1 MSKLYEKISSDP
13 NLSFLQNGIY
23 PQKLYIV
30 LKTNIEA
37 TPFIEYSTKMNITS
51 SNSEYVLF
59 NQLIPY
65 DKRIINDN
73 TSYPNDNIPETYRD
87 NIPETLYKDA
97 VPDNILQKFIN
108 KDKFIKYLDALIKG
122 GQEIVSMKD
131 SCKDDYISKNIRL
144 TLDTLFHYN
153 NTFHVNSK
161 TYKVLNYN
169 WGDGNWNVSTLTLS
183 KNIFKNT
190 LNPLLKSDDIEKN
203 DKLFDSEDKK
213 LKEYFKNLDVKCIE
227 GTPTKTT
234 GYISD
239 ISNFISNIN
248 IFAKKVKPFDT
259 LDNVLSIYN
268 ESIYEYDKSVI
279 SDNNKIMIE
288 YEKTFRVVYELFK
301 NDNNFKKLVYGCN
314 KPEKFD
320 ITGFKNIYSLI
331 CPIINK
337 VQSSSRK
344 GTPNIYNIAS
354 NSIIGNI
361 LYPDDKLEVGIN
373 TKVNAAYNTLQETGT
388 QLKQSIIQ
396 NNKYIGYYMDN
407 EIYDIISSDL
417 SSYEINS
424 STTVRPS
431 TSSTFNTENLENIMK
446 FNTYAT
452 ETKDLLKDL
461 IKDLKK
467 TITNMDPKDKNLEY
481 FLRLYRQTQL
491 PDVKQAIDA
500 INTMVI
506 YNNSIKRTADA
517 TKKSFTPVLYNGKSY
532 DSSNDKKYI
541 RDIKTL
547 LDIVKMNKSTI
558 TSRNITSRYY
568 TNDLTILLRTFD
580 DLFNNLS
587 TFIKYAPSISYSNI
601 STKKIDILNET
612 NMFFLYYQL
621 IFMLYKL
628 ANNKTSSDVEKYQKI
643 KTNFI
648 TICKNIIFNSLKIM
662 FLQREYLK
670 NLVILYELIYSVKKN
685 ESKRVEYR
693 AKFNPTYDKQNENIE
708 NKIRIN
714 IVLQLFL
721 FDINIYKSILESDL
735 YQMDIDRIGEEMKQ
749 HVLQLEAIELEN
761 SKYNIKD
768 IMDKTPSDYYTE
780 MILYTTYLYIIF
792 YYNKCYQLRA
802 WRLMSKKTNETLC
815 SFTRYVSKS
824 VRSYAKI
831 NNEYQSLYTKRID
844 TPANLATPNIVA
856 PSVIP
861 DIEGNLTKIQY
872 ETRLRSVASVCYDL
886 IKVYSFLNNITF
898 YRSYYTE
905 SLYDNFNES
914 YCQLNNYTF
923 ITLFNISYDI
933 ADKNYKSQLLYT
945 KEQSDFVK
953 SGTTVSVEEWIN
965 YLELKKIKI
974 NPESKKKIREDYIK
988 KLDLV
993 MPSLSTKSINKICLS
1008 ILGKECNDNVDNVD
1022 DERMINEQ
1030 NIFSYKNIISN
1041 NSPFLNKELS
1051 KIFSY
1056 PKNSNHFTTKV
1067 FSYGETTE
1075 GISGWRIAVTN
1086 AIQWHYFLKKENI
1099 PDFLIDFMS
1108 KISNI
1113 TKEEEKTRY
1122 TRDLQLKNVNII
1134 EINYLDM
1141 NEGEQYYKMNVNG
1154 QDELIL
1160 TYIGSSSE
1168 NINPIHMENIDNLKN
1183 YDEEVDDIND
1193 VLANV
1198 DINNDNDITLDIP
1211 NLNQYKNLRI
1221 RTRRFRNIIPII
1233 FHIYPRIFIDYT
1245 TFDIFS
1251 NSHNIFIVKEDNK
1264 YYNIQFENEITN
1276 QIILMRNSIG
1286 NIFLKIPHFKV
1297 YNETTTTTSEEYKI
1311 VEQHNIVKYNE
1322 YIDNVNNIGRVSFWP
1337 IAFFNSF
1344 TNNMTSFN
1352 FSELRLQNDMVYNLK
1367 QIFYKTMIKISN
1379 HSIDCVNDNKNIS
1392 NCEMFSILNSINT
1405 NDESRFLDTLKKEG
1419 DIQLITIYTFH
1430 ENYLQ
1435 NFSNIITLLTT
1446 RYRNIEPFDELLGT
1460 YKMNRDE
1467 LEMTYYDESENQ
1479 YKSQK
1484 YHNVKIEN
1492 DYLFSVTHK
1501 GKQYIIPNTFIEYD
1515 DINLKDLKKVMFVIK
1530 QFDIIELLNGND
1542 NITRPLTYLYIK
1554 NKKKYIVSDYKNI
1567 EEKNIIDKYIFNKIP
1582 YFNKNF
1588 YFEEYDSSAPNFD
1601 NEKNRYIAQYTLT
1614 FQQSENLKYYFEN
1627 FGNIRDSE
1635 TFAYSFLKSRN
1646 IMNTTIQEGFHANL
1660 KIDTDSSTL
1669 TYRGGN
1675 KDIVGG
1681 KSDDF
1686 VYKLR
1691 ENLASKMNKFI
1702 GKPEQPIQ
1710 YIKLKDI
1717 KTTNNDLC
1725 YVIQVEIDL
1734 HEGPDNINQKEKE
1747 KLDCKKNHDKI
1758 VNAWKLLTNQ
1768 TTTQSSS
1775 VKTPIPLVSAAPVFK
1790 K

>member
-37 TPFIEYSTKMNITS
+37 TPFIEYSTSMNITTS
-51 SNSEYVLF
+51 KLDYVLF

-73 TSYPNDNIPETYRD
+73 TSYPNDIIPETYRD
-87 NIPETLYKDA
+87 NIPETLYKDT

-108 KDKFIKYLDALIKG
+108 KDRFIKYLDALVKG

-153 NTFHVNSK
+153 NSFRVNNK

-203 DKLFDSEDKK
+203 EKLFDSENKK
-213 LKEYFKNLDVKCIE
+213 LKEYFKNLDIKCIE
-227 GTPTKTT
+227 GVPTKAT
-234 GYISD
+234 GYLTD
-239 ISNFISNIN
+239 ISNFVSNIN
-248 IFAKKVKPFDT
+248 IFAKKGKPSDT

-279 SDNNKIMIE
+279 SENNKIITE

-301 NDNNFKKLVYGCN
+301 NDNNFKKLVSGCN
-314 KPEKFD
+314 KPERFD
-320 ITGFKNIYSLI
+320 ISGFKNIYSLI

-344 GTPNIYNIAS
+344 GGPDIYNIAS

-361 LYPDDKLEVGIN
+361 LYPDNKLEVGIN
-373 TKVNAAYNTLQETGT
+373 TKVNAAYNSLQEMGT

-407 EIYDIISSDL
+407 EMYDIITSEL
-417 SSYEINS
+417 SSYEINATPS
-424 STTVRPS
+424 VRQA
-431 TSSTFNTENLENIMK
+431 TSSTLNAANLENIMK

-452 ETKDLLKDL
+452 ETVDILKEL

-467 TITNMDPKDKNLEY
+467 TITNMDPKDKNIEY

-491 PDVKQAIDA
+491 PDVKQSIES
-500 INTMVI
+500 INSMVI

-517 TKKSFTPVLYNGKSY
+517 TKKSFTPVLYNGKKY
-532 DSSNDKKYI
+532 DSANEKKYI
-541 RDIKTL
+541 REMKTI
-547 LDIVKMNKSTI
+547 LDIVKMNKSGV
-558 TSRNITSRYY
+558 TSINVGSRYY
-568 TNDLTILLRTFD
+568 TNDLTILLRTVS

-587 TFIKYAPSISYSNI
+587 TFIKYAPTISYSNI
-601 STKKIDILNET
+601 STKKIDVLNET

-628 ANNKTSSDVEKYQKI
+628 ANNKTSIDAEKYQKI
-643 KTNFI
+643 KTNFV

-670 NLVILYELIYSVKKN
+670 NLVILYESIYSVKKN
-685 ESKRVEYR
+685 ESKRIDYR
-693 AKFNPTYDKQNENIE
+693 SKFNPTYDKQNENIE

-735 YQMDIDRIGEEMKQ
+735 YQTEIDHIGEEMKQ

-761 SKYNIKD
+761 SKYNIKY

-780 MILYTTYLYIIF
+780 MVLYTTYLYTIF
-792 YYNKCYQLRA
+792 YYNKYYQSRA

-831 NNEYQSLYTKRID
+831 NNEYQSLYTKQID
-844 TPANLATPNIVA
+844 TPANITPNIVV

-861 DIEGNLTKIQY
+861 DIEGNLTKTQY

-905 SLYDNFNES
+905 LLYDKYNES
-914 YCQLNNYTF
+914 YCQMNNYMF
-923 ITLFNISYDI
+923 IVLFNISYDI

-953 SGTTVSVEEWIN
+953 SGTVVSVEEWIN
-965 YLELKKIKI
+965 FLELKKIKVDS
-974 NPESKKKIREDYIK
+974 ESKRKIREDYIK

-993 MPSLSTKSINKICLS
+993 MPSLSTKSINKICLN
-1008 ILGKECNDNVDNVD
+1008 ILGKECNDNVYDVL

-1030 NIFSYKNIISN
+1030 NIFSYRNITFN

-1051 KIFSY
+1051 NIFSY
-1056 PKNSNHFTTKV
+1056 PKNEENFTTKV

-1075 GISGWRIAVTN
+1075 GISGWSTAVTN
-1086 AIQWHYFLKKENI
+1086 AIQWHYFMKRETI
-1099 PDFLIDFMS
+1099 PDFLIDFIS

-1113 TKEEEKTRY
+1113 TKEEDKIKLTRY
-1122 TRDLQLKNVNII
+1122 LQLKNVNII
-1134 EINYLDM
+1134 EINYSNL
-1141 NEGEQYYKMNVNG
+1141 NESEQYYKMNVDERN
-1154 QDELIL
+1154 ELIL
-1160 TYIGSSSE
+1160 TNDSSE
-1168 NINPIHMENIDNLKN
+1168 NIHSIRMENIDNLKY
-1183 YDEEVDDIND
+1183 YDETVPDIND
-1193 VLANV
+1193 ALGNI
-1198 DINNDNDITLDIP
+1198 DINDDNNDITINEN
-1211 NLNQYKNLRI
+1211 NLTQSKNLRNGS
-1221 RTRRFRNIIPII
+1221 RRFHNTIPII

-1245 TFDIFS
+1245 TFDILS
-1251 NSHNIFIVKEDNK
+1251 MSHNIFVVKEKNK
-1264 YYNIQFENEITN
+1264 YYNIQFENESTN
-1276 QIILMRNSIG
+1276 QIILMRNSFI
-1286 NIFLKIPHFKV
+1286 NIFLKIPHFKL
-1297 YNETTTTTSEEYKI
+1297 YSESTLSEEDKI
-1311 VEQHNIVKYNE
+1311 TEKHNITSYNE
-1322 YIDNVNNIGRVSFWP
+1322 YIDNASSNSLGRQSFWTTA
-1337 IAFFNSF
+1337 IFNSF
-1344 TNNMTSFN
+1344 TNNMMTIHFN
-1352 FSELRLQNDMVYNLK
+1352 EPMLPNMVNNLK
-1367 QIFYKTMIKISN
+1367 RLFYKTMIKISN
-1379 HSIDCVNDNKNIS
+1379 NSIDCVNDNKNIS
-1392 NCEMFSILNSINT
+1392 NCEMFSILNSIDAN
-1405 NDESRFLDTLKKEG
+1405 NEPAFLDRLKKQQG
-1419 DIQLITIYTFH
+1419 IQIITIYTCI
-1430 ENYLQ
+1430 ENYSR
-1435 NFSNIITLLTT
+1435 NFSSIMNTLNT
-1446 RYRNIEPFDELLGT
+1446 RYRNIEPFDELLGV
-1460 YKMNRDE
+1460 YKINKNE
-1467 LEMTYYDESENQ
+1467 LEMTYYNDSTNQ
-1479 YKSQK
+1479 YESQK
-1484 YHNVKIEN
+1484 YNNVKINN
-1492 DYLFSVTHK
+1492 DYLFEVTNK
-1501 GKQYIIPNTFIEYD
+1501 GSKYIIPNTFIDYEN
-1515 DINLKDLKKVMFVIK
+1515 INMKDLKKVMFVVK
-1530 QFDIIELLNGND
+1530 QF
-1542 NITRPLTYLYIK
+1542 NITDLLSGNNNNTTSLAYLYVK
-1554 NKKKYIVSDYKNI
+1554 NKNKYIVNDYNNP
-1567 EEKNIIDKYIFNKIP
+1567 EEKSIIDKYIFNKIP

-1588 YFEEYDSSAPNFD
+1588 YFKEYNFSARNFD
-1601 NEKNRYIAQYTLT
+1601 NEKSRYVAQYTLT
-1614 FQQSENLKYYFEN
+1614 SEENANLKYYFEN
-1627 FGNIRDSE
+1627 FGNIRDSD
-1635 TFAYSFLKSRN
+1635 TFVYSFLKNRN
-1646 IMNTTIQEGFHANL
+1646 IMNTTIQDGFHTDL
-1660 KIDTDSSTL
+1660 KIETDTSNV

-1675 KDIVGG
+1675 KGIVGG

-1686 VYKLR
+1686 VYKLKD
-1691 ENLASKMNKFI
+1691 NLALKMNKFI
-1702 GKPEQPIQ
+1702 GKPALPIQ
-1710 YIKLKDI
+1710 NIKLKDI

-1725 YVIQVEIDL
+1725 YVIQVEVDL
-1734 HEGPDNINQKEKE
+1734 HEGPDNITQKEKE

-1758 VNAWKLLTNQ
+1758 VSAWKLLTNQ
-1768 TTTQSSS
+1768 SSTS
-1775 VKTPIPLVSAAPVFK
+1775 SNVKTPTPIPVLK